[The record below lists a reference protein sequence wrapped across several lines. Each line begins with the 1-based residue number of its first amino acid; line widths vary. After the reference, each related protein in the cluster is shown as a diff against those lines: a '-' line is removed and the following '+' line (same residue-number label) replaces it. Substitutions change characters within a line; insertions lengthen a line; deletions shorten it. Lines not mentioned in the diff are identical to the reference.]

1 MGKTAKIALR
11 VNPDID
17 AGTHEKISTGKA
29 ENKFGI
35 AWEEAEAAYAH
46 AGSLTGIDVCGI
58 DIHIGSQITDLA
70 PFRAAFEKTAQL
82 LTRLRAAGHKIT
94 RLDLG
99 GGLGVPY
106 DKTGNDAL
114 PDPAAYGA
122 DWGIICRCGLS
133 NHA

>member
-1 MGKTAKIALR
+1 MKCAPRLRRVLPITVESVSEIDILDAVACAMGKTAKIALR

-82 LTRLRAAGHKIT
+82 LTRLRGWA
-94 RLDLG
+94 
-99 GGLGVPY
+99 
-106 DKTGNDAL
+106 
-114 PDPAAYGA
+114 
-122 DWGIICRCGLS
+122 
-133 NHA
+133 